1 MKNMIDKI
9 GGRKFIYTLLLTII
23 GFIFVLI
30 GKMTAKEYLDFCIV
44 VGGIYTIGNVA
55 SKFTS
60 SK

>member
-1 MKNMIDKI
+1 MIDQL
-9 GGRKFIYTLLLTII
+9 GGRKFVYTLLLTII

-44 VGGIYTIGNVA
+44 IGGIYTAGNVV
-55 SKFTS
+55 SKFTN